1 MPDTDPRADRALA
14 QIDVL
19 THALGFLVAALMLL
33 VVATTVFGSGSV
45 LGFGDPE
52 VCATARPGEVP
63 WGGQDPRRAVPVL
76 EEDARWYTSG
86 ISVCVE
92 DPEPGLRLAGSL
104 RGLTELVTLVGS
116 LLLVRRVIRHARSS
130 GLFAEGVSTRL
141 LTLGRFLVV
150 AAPVSAFL
158 AQLGD
163 HLVVDAAL
171 EGELYFGHLLNWD
184 FPWTVFIVG
193 VGLVSTA
200 KMIAYARVLQD
211 DVDRTI

>member
-1 MPDTDPRADRALA
+1 MATADPRADRALA

-19 THALGFLVAALMLL
+19 TRALGFLVAGLMLL
-33 VVATTVFGSGSV
+33 GVTLTVFGTGSV

-63 WGGQDPRRAVPVL
+63 WGGPDPRRAVPGLVD
-76 EEDARWYTSG
+76 DARWHTWE
-86 ISVCVE
+86 IAVCVE
-92 DPEPGLRLAGSL
+92 DPAPGLRLAGSL
-104 RGLTELVTLVGS
+104 GGLSEIVTFVGS
-116 LLLVRRVIRHARSS
+116 LLLVRRVIGHARRS
-130 GLFAEGVSTRL
+130 GLFAEGVAARV

-163 HLVVDAAL
+163 HLVVDAAI
-171 EGELYFGHLLNWD
+171 EGELYYGHLFNWD

-200 KMIAYARVLQD
+200 RVLAYARHLQD